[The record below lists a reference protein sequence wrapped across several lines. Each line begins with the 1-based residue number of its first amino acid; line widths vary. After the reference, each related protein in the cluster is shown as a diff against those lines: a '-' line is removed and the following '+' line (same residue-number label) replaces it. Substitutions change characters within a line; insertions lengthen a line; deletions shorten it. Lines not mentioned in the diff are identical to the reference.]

1 MIKAILFDMDGVL
14 IEARDWHY
22 DALNDALRLFGCEIS
37 RDQHLAEYDGLP
49 TRTKLER
56 LTSIGRLPAA
66 LHDLVN
72 ARKQRR
78 TLELIQERCR
88 PVFQHQYALR
98 RLREDGYRLGVCSNS
113 VRQTVEMMT
122 DQAGLAPYLELRLS
136 NDDVA
141 RPKPDPEIYTSAM
154 KMLGVAPGE
163 CLVVEDNDHGLQ
175 AARASGAHVLAV
187 GSPADVRY
195 ERIVQAVR
203 ELG

>member
-56 LTSIGRLPAA
+56 LTRLGKLPSA
-66 LHDLVN
+66 LHDLIN

-98 RLREDGYRLGVCSNS
+98 RLRQDGYRLAVCSNS
-113 VRQTVEMMT
+113 IRQTVMMMT
-122 DQAGLAPYLELRLS
+122 EQAGLTPYLELLLS
-136 NDDVA
+136 NDDVTA
-141 RPKPDPEIYTSAM
+141 PKPAPEIYLAAMSA
-154 KMLGVAPGE
+154 LGVAPGE
-163 CLVVEDNDHGLQ
+163 CLVVEDNEHGLQ

-187 GSPADVRY
+187 SSPSDVTY
-195 ERIVQAVR
+195 ERIVDV
-203 ELG
+203 LKGLT

>member
-1 MIKAILFDMDGVL
+1 MDGVL

-56 LTSIGRLPAA
+56 LSKVGKLPRA

-72 ARKQRR
+72 ACKQRR

-98 RLREDGYRLGVCSNS
+98 RLREDGYRLAVCSNS
-113 VRQTVEMMT
+113 VRRTVTMMT
-122 DQAGLAPYLELRLS
+122 EQAGLAPYLELQLS

-141 RPKPDPEIYTSAM
+141 APKPDPEIYLTAM
-154 KMLGVAPGE
+154 SRLGLGPRD
-163 CLVVEDNDHGLQ
+163 CLIVEDNDHGLR

-187 GSPADVRY
+187 SSPSDVTY
-195 ERIVQAVR
+195 ERIADVVKG
-203 ELG
+203 LV